1 MMNQGRIRQMSDIGS
16 KLVVVSGPAGVGK
29 DTVVAKLL
37 EIHDCFSLSV
47 SATTRAPRGTEQ
59 HGINYY
65 YFSQEEFLSK
75 IENNEFIEYAKYGA
89 NYYGTLRSDVEERIR
104 NGKTVIL
111 VIEVKGAANIKK
123 IYPDSLSI
131 FVMPPSEEILE
142 SRLRGRQTEC
152 EADIQKRLAIAQNE
166 MQERVNYDF
175 IIVNDEL
182 EKAVG
187 DAYEIIKNHTK

>member
-1 MMNQGRIRQMSDIGS
+1 MSDIGS

-29 DTVVAKLL
+29 DTVVANLL
-37 EIHDCFSLSV
+37 EKYDCFSLSV

-65 YFSQEEFLSK
+65 YFSQDEFLAK
-75 IENNEFIEYAKYGA
+75 IENNEFIEYAKYGS

-111 VIEVKGAANIKK
+111 VIEVNGAANIKK

-142 SRLRGRQTEC
+142 QRLRGRQTEC
-152 EADIQKRLAIAQNE
+152 EADIQKRLAIAQSE

-182 EKAVG
+182 EKAVN

>member
-1 MMNQGRIRQMSDIGS
+1 
-16 KLVVVSGPAGVGK
+16 
-29 DTVVAKLL
+29 
-37 EIHDCFSLSV
+37 
-47 SATTRAPRGTEQ
+47 
-59 HGINYY
+59 
-65 YFSQEEFLSK
+65 
-75 IENNEFIEYAKYGA
+75 
-89 NYYGTLRSDVEERIR
+89 VEERIR

-111 VIEVKGAANIKK
+111 VIEVNGAANIKK

-131 FVMPPSEEILE
+131 FVMPPSEEIIE

-152 EADIQKRLAIAQNE
+152 EADIQKRLAIAQSE

>member
-1 MMNQGRIRQMSDIGS
+1 MSDIGS

-29 DTVVAKLL
+29 DTVVANLL
-37 EIHDCFSLSV
+37 EKYDCFSLSV

-75 IENNEFIEYAKYGA
+75 IENNEFIEYAKYGS

-111 VIEVKGAANIKK
+111 VIEVNGAANIKK

-142 SRLRGRQTEC
+142 NRLRGRQTEC
-152 EADIQKRLAIAQNE
+152 EADIQKRLAIAQSE

>member
-1 MMNQGRIRQMSDIGS
+1 MSDIGS

-29 DTVVAKLL
+29 DTVVANLL
-37 EIHDCFSLSV
+37 EKYDCFSLSV

-65 YFSQEEFLSK
+65 YFSQEEFVAK
-75 IENNEFIEYAKYGA
+75 IENNEFIEYAKYGS

-152 EADIQKRLAIAQNE
+152 EADIQKRLAIAQSE

-182 EKAVG
+182 ENAVN

>member
-1 MMNQGRIRQMSDIGS
+1 MCDIGS

-29 DTVVAKLL
+29 DTVVANLL
-37 EIHDCFSLSV
+37 EKYDCFSLSV

-65 YFSQEEFLSK
+65 YFSQEEFVAK
-75 IENNEFIEYAKYGA
+75 IENNEFIEYAKYGS

-123 IYPDSLSI
+123 MYPDSLSI

-152 EADIQKRLAIAQNE
+152 EADIQKRLAIAQSE

-182 EKAVG
+182 ENAVN